1 MNWPK
6 LASQAFL
13 SGYHDKSDGNPQFTR
28 IKPAPGMFQYV
39 DYLDGW
45 NACTAEERAAE
56 RLTARLSARRAS

>member
-39 DYLDGW
+39 DYV
-45 NACTAEERAAE
+45 A
-56 RLTARLSARRAS
+56 